1 MAEQNLPFEITPKDV
16 QALMASGARVVLVD
30 VREPHEHAICGIE
43 GAHLVPMNTVPAR
56 VQTLEAAADEA
67 LVVVFCHHG
76 MRSLSVVNWLRQQ
89 GVGNC
94 QSMSGGIDLW
104 SLEIDRAVP
113 RY

>member
-16 QALMASGARVVLVD
+16 QALMTSGARVVLVD
-30 VREPHEHAICGIE
+30 VREPHEHAICSIE

-56 VQTLEAAADEA
+56 VQTLEGAADEA

-104 SLEIDRAVP
+104 SLEIDRGVP

>member
-1 MAEQNLPFEITPKDV
+1 MADQNLPYEITPKEV
-16 QALMASGARVVLVD
+16 QAMVESGTRVVLVD
-30 VREPHEHAICGIE
+30 VREPHEHAICSIE

-56 VQTLEAAADEA
+56 VQTIEAAADEA
-67 LVVVFCHHG
+67 RVVVFCHHG

-89 GVGNC
+89 GVENC

-104 SLEIDRAVP
+104 SLEIDRGVP

>member
-1 MAEQNLPFEITPKDV
+1 MAEQNLPYEITPREVKG
-16 QALMASGARVVLVD
+16 LMDSGARVLLLD
-30 VREPHEHAICGIE
+30 VREPFEHAIGSID

-56 VQTLEAAADEA
+56 LQSIESAADEA
-67 LVVVFCHHG
+67 LVVVYCHHG

-89 GVGNC
+89 GVDNC

-104 SLEIDRAVP
+104 SLEVDTAVA

>member
-1 MAEQNLPFEITPKDV
+1 VADQNLPYEITPKEV
-16 QALMASGARVVLVD
+16 QAMVESGTRVVLVD
-30 VREPHEHAICGIE
+30 VREPHEHAICSIE

-56 VQTLEAAADEA
+56 VQTIEAAADEA

-89 GVGNC
+89 GVENC

-104 SLEIDRAVP
+104 SLEIDRGVP

>member
-1 MAEQNLPFEITPKDV
+1 MAEQNLAFEITPKEV
-16 QALMASGARVVLVD
+16 KALVDSGARVVLID
-30 VREPHEHAICGIE
+30 VREPHEHAVCSIE

-56 VQTLEAAADEA
+56 VQSLEAAADES

-89 GVGNC
+89 GVENC
-94 QSMSGGIDLW
+94 QSMSGGIDVW
-104 SLEIDRAVP
+104 SIEIDRSVP